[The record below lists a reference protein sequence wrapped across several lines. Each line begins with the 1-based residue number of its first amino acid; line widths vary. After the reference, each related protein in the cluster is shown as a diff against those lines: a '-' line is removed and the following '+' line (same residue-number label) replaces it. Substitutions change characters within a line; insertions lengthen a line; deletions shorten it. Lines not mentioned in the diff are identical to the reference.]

1 MGGIPHPV
9 SILNE
14 CGIMGY
20 GSGRDTGVSSQ
31 GSPYSD
37 MVLGDGA
44 GNGAREKRVS
54 HDFLQEDSG
63 SSFVYL

>member
-1 MGGIPHPV
+1 MALGGT
-9 SILNE
+9 
-14 CGIMGY
+14 
-20 GSGRDTGVSSQ
+20 RVSSQ